1 MALWHV
7 LGGIVGQSLTDT
19 NIAASYAQR
28 FGVSYGQAFSNQLN
42 ALIGQYTSS
51 ELKEFSEMMHL
62 NMRHHMGYIG
72 RFVEAQNLGQWTSKI
87 SSNYFKG
94 VGMQAWDNGNRL
106 GIMTTIARR
115 FAKNKEFS
123 FKGLDQK
130 LQNQLAENEWNK
142 LRPNIENKFLTLDVV
157 NKMND
162 DDFKSI
168 RNSLGQN
175 ESTLLEIKN
184 QLYRKLHTLFDVAAN
199 NAILTPGAYE
209 QSILTLGTRPG
220 TVAGELMRTISQ
232 FKGFG
237 ISFVNRGLIDGW
249 NNAGDGLVKK
259 SLFMT
264 QLFGYMLPLAYMST
278 YFFNLSR
285 GLSTPPI
292 NDMTTVPGL
301 VPNVKIDCSY
311 APGVKIA
318 LFAATS
324 NNVWSFRYN

>member
-1 MALWHV
+1 
-7 LGGIVGQSLTDT
+7 
-19 NIAASYAQR
+19 
-28 FGVSYGQAFSNQLN
+28 
-42 ALIGQYTSS
+42 
-51 ELKEFSEMMHL
+51 
-62 NMRHHMGYIG
+62 MGYIG

-130 LQNQLAENEWNK
+130 LQNQLENFNISENEWNK

-220 TVAGELMRTISQ
+220 TVVMS
-232 FKGFG
+232 
-237 ISFVNRGLIDGW
+237 LIGGVD
-249 NNAGDGLVKK
+249 NPRDRLKK
-259 SLFMT
+259 
-264 QLFGYMLPLAYMST
+264 
-278 YFFNLSR
+278 
-285 GLSTPPI
+285 
-292 NDMTTVPGL
+292 
-301 VPNVKIDCSY
+301 
-311 APGVKIA
+311 
-318 LFAATS
+318 
-324 NNVWSFRYN
+324 